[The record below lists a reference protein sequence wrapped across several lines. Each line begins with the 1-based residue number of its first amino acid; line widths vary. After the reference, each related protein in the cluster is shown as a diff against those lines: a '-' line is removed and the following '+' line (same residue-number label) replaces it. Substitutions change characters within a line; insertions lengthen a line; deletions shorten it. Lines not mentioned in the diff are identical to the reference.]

1 MSKRYSNPLP
11 WLCLLSLA
19 ACSSAPTQNSAK
31 SNSPAAIAKAKAV
44 DVSPQIV
51 ALYQRAVATL
61 KSGDENNALIQF
73 QSIAEKAPQLAGPF
87 INMGL
92 IHLRK
97 QRYQDAEQALLQAT
111 TINPNDAVAQ
121 NHLGIVMREQGKFD
135 KAGAAYQQALQI
147 DPNYANAHL
156 NIAVL
161 YDIYL
166 NDFPKALQHYEKY
179 QALTDNKDDQV
190 PKWIADVKQRL
201 SQVNKGKN

>member
-1 MSKRYSNPLP
+1 MSKRYSNI
-11 WLCLLSLA
+11 LLGLAVLALA
-19 ACSSAPTQNSAK
+19 ACSSAPKQATVKTDAPAVAAAK
-31 SNSPAAIAKAKAV
+31 PAEV
-44 DVSPQIV
+44 DPQV
-51 ALYQRAVATL
+51 AALYQRAVATL

-73 QSIAEKAPQLAGPF
+73 QSVAEKAPQLAGPF

-111 TINPNDAVAQ
+111 TVKPNDAVAQ
-121 NHLGIVMREQGKFD
+121 NHLGIILREQGKFD
-135 KAGAAYQQALQI
+135 KAGQAYQQALQI

-166 NDFPKALQHYEKY
+166 GDLANALQHYEKY
-179 QALTDNKDDQV
+179 QALTDNKDEQV

-201 SQVNKGKN
+201 SQPNKGKN

>member
-1 MSKRYSNPLP
+1 MSKRYSK
-11 WLCLLSLA
+11 LLIGLA
-19 ACSSAPTQNSAK
+19 VVALAGCSSAPKKESAK
-31 SNSPAAIAKAKAV
+31 KGEAPAATAKPT
-44 DVSPQIV
+44 DVEPQIA

-73 QSIAEKAPQLAGPF
+73 QSVAEKAPQLAGPF

-92 IHLRK
+92 IHLHK

-111 TINPNDAVAQ
+111 TVKPNDAVAQ
-121 NHLGIVMREQGKFD
+121 NHLGIALREQGKFD
-135 KAGAAYQQALQI
+135 KAGQAYQQALQI

-166 NDFPKALQHYEKY
+166 SDLPNALQHYEKY
-179 QALTDNKDDQV
+179 QALTDNKDELV

-201 SQVNKGKN
+201 SQLNKGKN